1 MAKQAALL
9 DAANIVRNIIV
20 VADDVVPNVKIY
32 CEKRFK
38 GTWEESFTDGTRQ
51 RPASIGG
58 SYDPV
63 KDVFINQQPFSSWTL
78 DENNDWQP
86 PVPMPEGDYD
96 TYKRRTWDE
105 ANQRWIAFNQNTSVE
120 YYWDP
125 ATSSW
130 TQL

>member
-9 DAANIVRNIIV
+9 DAANIVRDIII
-20 VADDVVPNVKIY
+20 VADDIVPNVKIY

-51 RPASIGG
+51 RPAVIGG

-63 KDVFINQQPFSSWTL
+63 KDVFINEQPFASWTL

-96 TYKRRTWDE
+96 TYKRRACDE
-105 ANQRWIAFNQNTSVE
+105 ANQRWTAFNQNTNVD
-120 YYWDP
+120 YYWDA

-130 TQL
+130 TQI